1 MKIFLTGGS
10 GFVGR
15 KFIKEA
21 LKAGHVIYAITR
33 KNKKKKKNLIWLKGD
48 LDKDWSRYLKKSKVL
63 VHMAAAGV
71 NKHIDLEEAINVNIL
86 KPHKL
91 LINAIN
97 SKCFNWIIIGSASEY
112 GKQAKLKKPLSNK
125 TKEFPETNYEVTKN
139 LFTKL
144 SISLSKKYKTKCRI
158 MRLFNVYGEGE
169 NKKRLWPS
177 MKIAAKL
184 NKDFKM
190 SDGKEIRDFISVDE
204 VAKVILN
211 ATNFKIKNKSF
222 PQIWHV
228 ASGKPVSVKSFAI
241 KNWKKYKAKGRILFG
256 KIKIKSK
263 KNYISD
269 KKSIWNIK

>member
-1 MKIFLTGGS
+1 
-10 GFVGR
+10 
-15 KFIKEA
+15 
-21 LKAGHVIYAITR
+21 
-33 KNKKKKKNLIWLKGD
+33 
-48 LDKDWSRYLKKSKVL
+48 
-63 VHMAAAGV
+63 
-71 NKHIDLEEAINVNIL
+71 
-86 KPHKL
+86 
-91 LINAIN
+91 
-97 SKCFNWIIIGSASEY
+97 
-112 GKQAKLKKPLSNK
+112 
-125 TKEFPETNYEVTKN
+125 
-139 LFTKL
+139 
-144 SISLSKKYKTKCRI
+144 

-169 NKKRLWPS
+169 KQRRLWQS
-177 MKIAAKL
+177 LKTAAKL

-190 SDGKEIRDFISVDE
+190 SDGKEIRDFISVNE

-211 ATNFKIKNKSF
+211 AMNFKIKNKSF

>member
-10 GFVGR
+10 GFIGK

-21 LKAGHVIYAITR
+21 ISAGHTIYAVTR
-33 KNKKKKKNLIWLKGD
+33 KKRKKKKNLVWLQGS
-48 LDKDWSRYLKKSKVL
+48 LDDDWIEYLKKSKVL

-71 NKHIDLEEAINVNIL
+71 NKQIGLEASIETNIL

-97 SKCFNWIIIGSASEY
+97 SKCLNWVIIGSASEY
-112 GKQAKLKKPLSNK
+112 GKQARLKKPLTNK
-125 TKEFPETNYEVTKN
+125 TIEMPETNYEVTKN

-144 SISLSKKYKTKCRI
+144 SIFLSKKYKIKCRI
-158 MRLFNVYGEGE
+158 MRLFNVYGDGE
-169 NKKRLWPS
+169 NKQRLWAS
-177 MKIAAKL
+177 MKIAAKK

-190 SDGKEIRDFISVDE
+190 SEGKEIRDFINVDK

-211 ATNFKIKNKSF
+211 SIDFKIKNKSF
-222 PQIWHV
+222 PQVWHI
-228 ASGKPVSVKSFAI
+228 ASGKPTTVKSFAL
-241 KNWKKYKAKGRILFG
+241 KNWKEYKTKRKILFG
-256 KIKIKSK
+256 KVKVKIK

-269 KKSIWNIK
+269 KKSIWNVI

>member
-1 MKIFLTGGS
+1 
-10 GFVGR
+10 
-15 KFIKEA
+15 
-21 LKAGHVIYAITR
+21 
-33 KNKKKKKNLIWLKGD
+33 
-48 LDKDWSRYLKKSKVL
+48 
-63 VHMAAAGV
+63 MAATGV
-71 NKHIDLEEAINVNIL
+71 NKHIDLEEAINANIL
-86 KPHKL
+86 KPYKL

-112 GKQAKLKKPLSNK
+112 GKQAKLKKSLSNK
-125 TKEFPETNYEVTKN
+125 TKEFPETNYEVSKN

-144 SISLSKKYKTKCRI
+144 SIFLSRKYKINCRI

-169 NKKRLWPS
+169 NQRRLWQS
-177 MKIAAKL
+177 LKTAAKL

-190 SDGKEIRDFISVDE
+190 TDGKEIRDFISVDE
-204 VAKVILN
+204 VAKTILN
-211 ATNFKIKNKSF
+211 AMNFKIKNKSF

-228 ASGKPVSVKSFAI
+228 ASGKPISVKSFAI
-241 KNWKKYKAKGRILFG
+241 KNWKKYNAKGRILFG

>member
-10 GFVGR
+10 GFVGK

-63 VHMAAAGV
+63 VHMAAVGV
-71 NKHIDLEEAINVNIL
+71 NKHIDLEEAINANIL
-86 KPHKL
+86 KPYKL

-112 GKQAKLKKPLSNK
+112 GKQAKLKKSLSNK
-125 TKEFPETNYEVTKN
+125 TKELPETNYEVTKN

-144 SISLSKKYKTKCRI
+144 SIFLSRKYKINCRI

-169 NKKRLWPS
+169 KQRRLWQS
-177 MKIAAKL
+177 LKTAAKL

-190 SDGKEIRDFISVDE
+190 SDGKEIRDFISVNE

-211 ATNFKIKNKSF
+211 AMNFKIKNKSF

>member
-21 LKAGHVIYAITR
+21 LKVGHVIYAITR
-33 KNKKKKKNLIWLKGD
+33 KNKKKNKNLIWLKGD

-228 ASGKPVSVKSFAI
+228 ASGKQISVKSFAL
-241 KNWKKYKAKGRILFG
+241 KNWKKYNAKGRILFG

>member
-190 SDGKEIRDFISVDE
+190 SDGKEIRDFISVNE

-211 ATNFKIKNKSF
+211 AMNFKIKNKSF

-228 ASGKPVSVKSFAI
+228 ASGKPISVKSFAI

>member
-71 NKHIDLEEAINVNIL
+71 NKHIDLEESINANVL

-112 GKQAKLKKPLSNK
+112 GKQAKLKKPLNNK
-125 TKEFPETNYEVTKN
+125 TKELPETNYEVTKN

-144 SISLSKKYKTKCRI
+144 SIFLSRKYKINCRI

-169 NKKRLWPS
+169 KKRRLWQS
-177 MKIAAKL
+177 LKTAAKL

-190 SDGKEIRDFISVDE
+190 SDGKEIRDFISVNE

-211 ATNFKIKNKSF
+211 AMNFKIQNKSF

-228 ASGKPVSVKSFAI
+228 ASGKPVSVKSFAT

-256 KIKIKSK
+256 KIKKKSK